1 MQCSFRSCLFA
12 NALHIL
18 ELGLKRPEVTNL
30 QPVIHRG
37 KTNAEGFRFAIVASR
52 WNDFL
57 TSKLIDGAVDA
68 LNAAGAADGDVEVFI
83 VPGAF
88 ELPLAARKAADT
100 GRFDAVIAIGVVI
113 RGETPHFDYVA
124 GEAAKGVSTV
134 SLQTGVPVMFGV
146 VTTDT
151 VEQAINRSGLKA
163 GNKGYEAA
171 MAAVEVANLY
181 REMSAT
187 DKKGKG
193 KAFPHVV

>member
-1 MQCSFRSCLFA
+1 MQP
-12 NALHIL
+12 
-18 ELGLKRPEVTNL
+18 K
-30 QPVIHRG
+30 IHRG
-37 KTNAEGFRFAIVASR
+37 KVNAEGFRFAIVASR

-68 LNAAGAADGDVEVFI
+68 LESAGAAEGDVEIFM

-88 ELPLAARKAADT
+88 ELPLAALKAAQS
-100 GRFDAVIAIGVVI
+100 GRFDAVIAIGVVV

-124 GEAAKGVSTV
+124 GEAAKGVSHA
-134 SLQTGVPVMFGV
+134 SLETGVPVMFGV

-163 GNKGYEAA
+163 GNKGFEAA

-181 REMSAT
+181 RDIAENEQ
-187 DKKGKG
+187 GKG
-193 KAFPHVV
+193 REKAFPHVV

>member
-1 MQCSFRSCLFA
+1 MCGA
-12 NALHIL
+12 
-18 ELGLKRPEVTNL
+18 EVINL

-37 KTNAEGFRFAIVASR
+37 KTNATGFRFAVVASR

-68 LNAAGAADGDVEVFI
+68 LSSAGASEADVEVFM

-88 ELPLAARKAADT
+88 ELPLAALKAAQT
-100 GRFDAVIAIGVVI
+100 GKFDAIIAVGVVI

-124 GEAAKGVSTV
+124 GEAAKGVSNV
-134 SLQTGVPVMFGV
+134 SLETGVPVMFGV

-181 REMSAT
+181 SEMTST
-187 DKKGKG
+187 ENKGKG